1 MIKVFFAKY
10 QMFWTL
16 PKYFC
21 LDEAIIKFQQREAE
35 KEKVMKLS
43 KNTNPLL
50 YKENIEKTEDA
61 FGPQDVANEIEAEE
75 SCCAP
80 LESCFV
86 HNSLSIFLKKRPL

>member
-1 MIKVFFAKY
+1 MINICFVKC
-10 QMFWTL
+10 FWTV
-16 PKYFC
+16 PKSFC

-43 KNTNPLL
+43 KSTNSLIH
-50 YKENIEKTEDA
+50 KENSEKTEDA

-80 LESCFV
+80 LEPCFV
-86 HNSLSIFLKKRPL
+86 HNSLSIFLKKRLL

>member
-1 MIKVFFAKY
+1 MINICFVKC
-10 QMFWTL
+10 FWTV

-43 KNTNPLL
+43 KSTNSLIH
-50 YKENIEKTEDA
+50 KENSQKTEDA
-61 FGPQDVANEIEAEE
+61 FGPLGLANDFEEEE

-80 LESCFV
+80 LD
-86 HNSLSIFLKKRPL
+86 HFLFMIVCLHL

>member
-10 QMFWTL
+10 QMFWTV

-43 KNTNPLL
+43 KNTNPLVH
-50 YKENIEKTEDA
+50 KENVEKTEDA

-80 LESCFV
+80 LDHVLFIIVCLYF
-86 HNSLSIFLKKRPL
+86 